1 MTLRKTRTSETWPAR
16 QRVPVALLE
25 ELVKQRLGWADAIV
39 SPFAAA
45 ARNASVA
52 RPEKPA
58 LAPVGRETA
67 LRLAG

>member
-1 MTLRKTRTSETWPAR
+1 M
-16 QRVPVALLE
+16 ALLE
-25 ELVKQRLGWADAIV
+25 QLVKQRLGWADAIV

-52 RPEKPA
+52 RPEKPP